1 MREQLLFLSN
11 AQTMKKQY
19 LWGAVVVAALI
30 AFWAIQQK
38 DGSIKKL
45 VDNLNLGPLTLV
57 SSSPTPSI
65 STSATPKS
73 SVKATPKAT
82 VSAGTYGQLVDQYVG
97 KRIQFDQYCQ
107 ANPRSATFK
116 NDTTIMLDNRSGD
129 ARIVTVGGVQHS
141 LGGYGYKLVT
151 VSSAVLPKTLNL
163 NCGAA
168 VNVGQILLQK

>member
-1 MREQLLFLSN
+1 MREQLLFLSD

-19 LWGAVVVAALI
+19 LWGVVAIAALI

-38 DGSIKKL
+38 DGSIKNL
-45 VDNLNLGPLTLV
+45 VDNLNLGPMTSV
-57 SSSPTPSI
+57 SSSPTPNI
-65 STSATPKS
+65 STSTTPKS
-73 SVKATPKAT
+73 SVKVTPKAT
-82 VSAGTYGQLVDQYVG
+82 VSTGTYGQLVDQYVG

-107 ANPRSATFK
+107 ANPGSATFK

-129 ARIVTVGGVQHS
+129 ARIVTVGGVQYS

-151 VSSAVLPKTLNL
+151 VSSTVLPKTLNL

>member
-1 MREQLLFLSN
+1 M
-11 AQTMKKQY
+11 
-19 LWGAVVVAALI
+19 VAALI